1 MATRQSAAA
10 APLEL
15 RPEIEEFLTF
25 LAKERNDSPHTVKAY
40 RRDLEALQGF
50 CDDYYGGA
58 RRWSWET
65 IDRLALRSFM
75 GELARRGLA
84 KRSIARA
91 VSVFRTFYQFLGTRF
106 GIEDNPAR
114 GIRAPKLERRLPA
127 VLDRAQVDLMFEFA
141 QSLAA
146 DGGFGPTRDLA
157 MLELFYATGIRLS
170 ELAGLNLADV
180 DIVSEQIKVR
190 GKGKK
195 ERIVP
200 FGDYAARALR
210 RYFGERDDLLG
221 RLRTPRVDRR
231 AVFLSR
237 QGRRLSVRGIQHIVR
252 RHLRTLDEGLGLRVH
267 SLRHSFATHLL
278 DAGAD
283 LRAVQELL
291 GHASLSTTQVYTHTS
306 VAHLKKVYRK
316 AHPRA

>member
-1 MATRQSAAA
+1 MPPRQPANP
-10 APLEL
+10 APREL

-25 LAKERNDSPHTVKAY
+25 LKKERNDSPNTVKAY

-50 CDDYYGGA
+50 CDEYYGGA
-58 RRWSWET
+58 RRWSWEA

-91 VSVFRTFYQFLGTRF
+91 VSVFRTFYQFLGTRY

-114 GIRAPKLERRLPA
+114 GIRAPKLERKLPA
-127 VLDRAQVDLMFEFA
+127 VLDRTQVEMMFEYA
-141 QSLAA
+141 QRGAA

-157 MLELFYATGIRLS
+157 ILELFYATGIRLS
-170 ELAGLNLADV
+170 ELAGLNLQDV

-190 GKGKK
+190 GKGRK

-200 FGDYAARALR
+200 FGEYAARALR
-210 RYFGERDDLLG
+210 TYLTERDDLVA
-221 RLRTPRVDRR
+221 RPRKSRVDRR

-237 QGRRLSVRGIQHIVR
+237 RGKRLSPRGVQHIVR
-252 RHLRTLDEGLGLRVH
+252 QYLRALDEGLGLRVH
-267 SLRHSFATHLL
+267 SIRHSFATHLL

-306 VAHLKKVYRK
+306 VTRLKQVYQK

>member
-1 MATRQSAAA
+1 MPPRQPANP
-10 APLEL
+10 APREL

-25 LAKERNDSPHTVKAY
+25 LKKERNDSPNTVKAY

-50 CDDYYGGA
+50 CDEYYGGA
-58 RRWSWET
+58 RRWSWEA

-91 VSVFRTFYQFLGTRF
+91 VSVFRTFYQFLGTRY

-114 GIRAPKLERRLPA
+114 GIRAPKLERKLPA
-127 VLDRAQVDLMFEFA
+127 VLDRTQVEMMFEYA
-141 QSLAA
+141 QRGAA

-157 MLELFYATGIRLS
+157 ILELFYATGIRLS
-170 ELAGLNLADV
+170 ELAGLNLQDV

-190 GKGKK
+190 GKGRK

-200 FGDYAARALR
+200 FGEYAARALR
-210 RYFGERDDLLG
+210 TYLTERDDLVA
-221 RLRTPRVDRR
+221 RPRKSRVDRR

-237 QGRRLSVRGIQHIVR
+237 RGKRLSPRGIQHIVR
-252 RHLRTLDEGLGLRVH
+252 QYLRALDEGLGLRVH
-267 SLRHSFATHLL
+267 SIRHSFATHLL

-306 VAHLKKVYRK
+306 VTRLKQVYQK